1 MDDEPEEHDETR
13 GDDDAS
19 GTDDQRLLP
28 IANISRI
35 MKRALPP
42 SAKMSKEAKA
52 CVQECVSEFIGFIT
66 NEASE
71 RLVED
76 KRKTIT
82 GDDVIDSM
90 RALGFD
96 AYMAFLP
103 QFLSYYRRNKGK
115 GGPLKKQKPS
125 PPPSLFDMV
134 QNHSQAL

>member
-1 MDDEPEEHDETR
+1 MEEEPEEHEEKDEV
-13 GDDDAS
+13 GANE
-19 GTDDQRLLP
+19 DQRLLP

-42 SAKMSKEAKA
+42 TAKMSKEAKA

-115 GGPLKKQKPS
+115 GGPLKKQKLQA
-125 PPPSLFDMV
+125 PSLLDIV
-134 QNHSQAL
+134 QNHTAQ